1 MGFIPGFLLVR
12 GELFL
17 SDGVGVACLSFLYS
31 LSLNELD
38 YWQDGKLS

>member
-1 MGFIPGFLLVR
+1 MGLLAGFRLVR

-17 SDGVGVACLSFLYS
+17 SDGAGVACLSFLYS